1 MDLHSFESARPAAP
15 HSPET
20 PERMQAFVVR
30 HSSFF
35 VLVAVLLG
43 QLLLLSFQIT
53 RNQNVRLIQVWA
65 VSAYDPFDRSMRG
78 IADGV
83 GRVWRTYADVVRAQ
97 KENQQLRQ
105 QVAAEQN
112 TVRQLTEAASENQR
126 LRSILDFKNRQ
137 SFQTLAAEVI
147 GASPGPGSNAVFID
161 KGAADGLTSDLAVI
175 APEGVVGKII
185 SVYSRTSQVLL
196 ISDPASGVGTLLE
209 KTRVEGVLKGSNQNL
224 CQLDYVMNDEQVQA
238 GDSVL
243 TSGMDQIYPKG
254 LAVGTV
260 VQVGQGA
267 MYKKILVRPAVALD
281 RLEDVLVVLRSGS
294 TQQQALNSSTRKP

>member
-1 MDLHSFESARPAAP
+1 MDVYSFEPARPVAP

-20 PERMQAFVVR
+20 PEKMQAFVAR
-30 HSSFF
+30 HSAFF
-35 VLVAVLLG
+35 VLLAVLLA

-83 GRVWRTYADVVRAQ
+83 GRVWRTYANLVRAQ
-97 KENQQLRQ
+97 KENQQLRRQ
-105 QVAAEQN
+105 LVAEQN
-112 TVRQLTEAASENQR
+112 TLQQLTEAASENQR
-126 LRSILDFKNRQ
+126 LRSILDFKNHQ

-161 KGAADGLTSDLAVI
+161 KGAVDGLTSDLAVI

-185 SVYSRTSQVLL
+185 SVYARTSQVLL
-196 ISDPASGVGTLLE
+196 ISDPSSGVGTVLE
-209 KTRVEGVLKGSNQNL
+209 KSRVEGVLKGSNQNL
-224 CQLDYVMNDEQVQA
+224 CQLDYIMNDEQVEPGEA
-238 GDSVL
+238 VL

-254 LAVGTV
+254 LRVGAV
-260 VQVGQGA
+260 VQVGPGS
-267 MYKKILVRPAVALD
+267 MYKKISVRPAAALD
-281 RLEDVLVVLRSGS
+281 RLEDVLVVLHPGGAD
-294 TQQQALNSSTRKP
+294 QQALNSSARKP